1 MSFSSDYSIT
11 ETIPVADHVFRYLV
25 HKYGSDTILA
35 KRSDIVGNIIL
46 SSLNKN
52 SDLDISRKKFKKS
65 IKVVIKD
72 YQYLKNGVFVSVK
85 KGQVFNTLIDKMF
98 RGELYSHCFMNK
110 ELHDDAYIKIIRQF
124 LDVYNISEDELKV
137 ASIYR
142 DFKRKKKEK
151 DTFSNDKV
159 A

>member
-1 MSFSSDYSIT
+1 MNSSDYSIT

-25 HKYGSDTILA
+25 HKYGSDTIIA
-35 KRSDIVGNIIL
+35 ERSDIVGSIIL
-46 SSLNKN
+46 SSLNRN
-52 SDLDISRKKFKKS
+52 NDLGISKKKYSKS

-85 KGQVFNTLIDKMF
+85 KGQVFNKIIDKMF
-98 RGELYSHCFMNK
+98 RGELYSHCFINK
-110 ELHDDAYIKIIRQF
+110 KLHDDAYIKIIRQF
-124 LDVYNISEDELKV
+124 LDIYNISEDELKV

-142 DFKRKKKEK
+142 DFKRKKQEKEAI
-151 DTFSNDKV
+151 SNTKV